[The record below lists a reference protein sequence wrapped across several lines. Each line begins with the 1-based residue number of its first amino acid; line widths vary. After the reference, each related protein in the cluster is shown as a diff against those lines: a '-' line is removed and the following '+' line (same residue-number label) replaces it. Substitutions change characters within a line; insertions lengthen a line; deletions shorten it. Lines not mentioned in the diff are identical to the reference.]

1 MMADGCSWPWWPL
14 CHIVLM
20 DLAGLSF
27 LPCEQAPKT
36 NPSALRGQQLRLRGP
51 QGSWA
56 QPSDH
61 ECAMLPI
68 CRRRGSTYRNR
79 HPKPKS
85 KAPGKGGFVGV
96 VGQLGLLWGAS
107 VPTGTRER
115 RLVTGIKISLSALRK
130 SSAARLLQRYRNR
143 PPRAQIEGTWQRGV
157 RGCCG
162 AAGVALGCFSSDP
175 NARAAFG
182 YWNQNFRYLPYENC
196 QRRACFNATETDFPA
211 PKPPPQ
217 AQIEGTWQ
225 RKVRGCRGAAGVA
238 LGCFGSDPNAR
249 AAFGY
254 ENQIFVICTE
264 NFVTGQNALQR
275 HRNRISGCQIALLGG
290 QSGSTCKTLP

>member
-1 MMADGCSWPWWPL
+1 MKCRRPVFFGSLVVSMGGF
-14 CHIVLM
+14 V
-20 DLAGLSF
+20 SF
-27 LPCEQAPKT
+27 
-36 NPSALRGQQLRLRGP
+36 PSIRTSSKNEPERHSRPIKAP

-61 ECAMLPI
+61 ECAMLPR

-79 HPKPKS
+79 PPKPKS
-85 KAPGKGGFVGV
+85 RAPGKGGFVGV
-96 VGQLGLLWGAS
+96 AGQLGLLWGAS
-107 VPTGTRER
+107 VPTRTRER

-182 YWNQNFRYLPYENC
+182 Y
-196 QRRACFNATETDFPA
+196 
-211 PKPPPQ
+211 
-217 AQIEGTWQ
+217 
-225 RKVRGCRGAAGVA
+225 
-238 LGCFGSDPNAR
+238 
-249 AAFGY
+249 
-254 ENQIFVICTE
+254 
-264 NFVTGQNALQR
+264 
-275 HRNRISGCQIALLGG
+275 
-290 QSGSTCKTLP
+290 

>member
-1 MMADGCSWPWWPL
+1 M
-14 CHIVLM
+14 
-20 DLAGLSF
+20 
-27 LPCEQAPKT
+27 
-36 NPSALRGQQLRLRGP
+36 
-51 QGSWA
+51 
-56 QPSDH
+56 
-61 ECAMLPI
+61 
-68 CRRRGSTYRNR
+68 
-79 HPKPKS
+79 
-85 KAPGKGGFVGV
+85 
-96 VGQLGLLWGAS
+96 S
-107 VPTGTRER
+107 VPCCH
-115 RLVTGIKISLSALRK
+115 V
-130 SSAARLLQRYRNR
+130 AADEVVRTETATQ
-143 PPRAQIEGTWQRGV
+143 AQIDGTWQRRV

-182 YWNQNFRYLPYENC
+182 YWNQNSRYLPYENC
-196 QRRACFNATETDFPA
+196 QRRACFNAIETDFPA

-290 QSGSTCKTLP
+290 QGGSTCKTLP